1 MFRYNGFLVCR
12 HWQDW
17 IGSYWPSCTLLSRPL
32 GLHVPMEDAAR
43 RDEGGGESV
52 QLCHASITTWLR
64 GENRRRHF
72 HGLLLVR
79 HFRTTLVFSCADEV
93 AASRLATGDSRL
105 RRWSEDHCIRQPER
119 CPLPWAFPTQEH
131 PLGLTYVQGG
141 FDHGPG
147 QICISS
153 NVVRSW
159 RTSHLVRMGWWRT
172 QAGGIRERKWSLKIG
187 FTLVAIGDR
196 KLNSLETFK
205 TLSHIYPK
213 ALTGRIE
220 HDKLIS

>member
-1 MFRYNGFLVCR
+1 MREYSDTTDFWCADTGK
-12 HWQDW
+12 
-17 IGSYWPSCTLLSRPL
+17 IGSAPIGQVVLCLADLRDFMFLWKTQHVAMRAAVKANNSVMHRLLRN
-32 GLHVPMEDAAR
+32 
-43 RDEGGGESV
+43 
-52 QLCHASITTWLR
+52 W

-79 HFRTTLVFSCADEV
+79 LFRTTLVFSCADEV

-119 CPLPWAFPTQEH
+119 RPLPWAFPTQEH
-131 PLGLTYVQGG
+131 PLMSE
-141 FDHGPG
+141 HGPG

-205 TLSHIYPK
+205 TLPHIYPK